1 MSRRKPRATKRQP
14 APDGNEADD
23 DRPSSPSSL
32 ASDTPGR
39 SSTDDGSLK
48 TITSSVSKFFN
59 TVREFP
65 GQVKMDRVQLLSNA
79 RKMRRELSA
88 WLREERAKLSRP
100 ELRQLGSALGRRRS
114 LSGLQRQWR
123 RVVTGDAETRIRD
136 HVGAS
141 GERIRANVVRGSE
154 QFLTKSGIR
163 EKIKEEPV
171 MRLIDR
177 LSFTAGLSM
186 LVMAEAMLVAR
197 PRHFW
202 MFFVVVIPTLLAM
215 RGVYYCYLRWHFF
228 TLE

>member
-14 APDGNEADD
+14 AAPDGNTADD
-23 DRPSSPSSL
+23 DRPSSPGR
-32 ASDTPGR
+32 GR